1 MHKCY
6 LFISVDEDDVFQCGK
21 CKKQY
26 CSLSA
31 FLSHKQSRCNGQRN
45 VLPQAMSRTNQNVQD
60 IILTTHSRGPVS
72 TTETASVSRAAQVIQ
87 VLPNTLITCLF
98 IKQELLLFNQAGI
111 LITLIKLYLGD
122 RSQGL
127 FSCPIV
133 ISHLFFTPSIA
144 YFASMFKDI
153 HL

>member
-1 MHKCY
+1 
-6 LFISVDEDDVFQCGK
+6 
-21 CKKQY
+21 
-26 CSLSA
+26 
-31 FLSHKQSRCNGQRN
+31 
-45 VLPQAMSRTNQNVQD
+45 MSRTNQNVQD

-111 LITLIKLYLGD
+111 LITLIKLYLDD

-153 HL
+153 HLLNNRGNCIHDKGCVLHHFKRTINYKFYDIGRLVIKQC